1 MHPGYIRDM
10 RAVFLEAPLEYLEDR
25 RRKGLDRRDE
35 VWDGV
40 IHVVP
45 PAGSR
50 HNLTSRSL
58 LLALLPVAQRLGLEI
73 LYETGV
79 FDPPKGN
86 KNFRVPDLVVVAPP
100 KLSDRGIEGRA
111 ELVIEIL
118 SPNDESRDKLPF
130 YARVGVREVWLVHPI
145 TRAVEVFALVGDRMD
160 PVVPEGGAIRSGL
173 GVVLETA
180 TGVLRIHDGATVHA
194 I

>member
-1 MHPGYIRDM
+1 MHPGYIREM

-58 LLALLPVAQRLGLEI
+58 LFALAPVAQRLGLEI

-86 KNFRVPDLVVVAPP
+86 KNYRVPDLVVVVPA
-100 KLSDRGIEGRA
+100 KLSDRGIEGTA

-118 SPNDESRDKLPF
+118 SPNDESRDKIPF
-130 YARVGVREVWLVHPI
+130 YARVGVRELWLVHPF
-145 TRAVEVFALVGDRMD
+145 TRAVEVFALVGDRLE
-160 PVVPEGGAIRSGL
+160 PVAPEAGKIRSGL
-173 GVVLETA
+173 GVALETA
-180 TGVLRIHDGATVHA
+180 AGVLRLHDGSTVHD